1 MCGIYGIL
9 AVDGQRRH
17 EPAVLARM
25 GDAIVHRGPDDSG
38 AYSDGD
44 LLLGMRRLSIIDVA
58 GGHQPI
64 ASEDGQVVAVCN
76 GEIYNFRELRR
87 DLEAAGHRFA
97 THSDSETAVHAYE
110 EYGDAFLNRLDGMFG
125 LALWD
130 RRRRRLIVARDAIG
144 IKPMY
149 YRLDSRELMFASEAK
164 ALLAVPGVAARLD
177 QAALAQYLS
186 VGYVCAPNAIFEGM
200 RKLEPG
206 TALIAESGRVR
217 KHRYYR
223 LPAVIDTTRSEDQ
236 WIEAVRAEL
245 ERSVR
250 DQMVS
255 DVPIGAFLSGG
266 IDSSAVVA
274 FMSRYSSQP
283 VKTYSIGFHGSTG
296 AQLYN
301 ELPYAR
307 QVAEQFGTDHHE
319 IVVQPDVATL
329 LPDLVWHMDEPIAD
343 AAFITTYLVSKF
355 ARQDVTV
362 ILSGV
367 GGDELFGG
375 YKRYLDE
382 HYRSLYRRIPS
393 VIRSGV
399 IAPLAGLLPSDRHSR
414 VLNQM
419 RLAKAFLQ
427 ADALPFEERY
437 RSYMQV
443 FDAGE
448 RAALLRGGVPAGF
461 DDCIAR
467 GFGDAQTSDPLRQLM
482 DVDFATQLP
491 DDLLLLTDKMSMA
504 VSLECRVP
512 LLDQRLVE
520 LAARMPGSLKMRG
533 GELKH
538 VMKRALEG
546 VLPHGIL
553 HREKRGFG
561 APMGAWLR
569 EELAPVL
576 RDVLS
581 REAVTRRGLLD
592 PEGVERTIREHEQ
605 QKADRT
611 DHLLALINLEIWC
624 RLYLDGESAAGVA
637 DHLKQA
643 LAA

>member
-9 AVDGQRRH
+9 ALDGPRRH
-17 EPAVLARM
+17 DVSVLARM

-38 AYSDGD
+38 AFEDGP

-64 ASEDGQVVAVCN
+64 SSEDGQVIVVCN

-87 DLEAAGHRFA
+87 KLVAAGHRFA
-97 THSDSETAVHAYE
+97 TNSDTEVAVHAYE
-110 EYGDAFLNRLDGMFG
+110 QYGDAFLNELDGMFG

-130 RRRRRLIVARDAIG
+130 RRRRRLLVARDAIG
-144 IKPMY
+144 VKPMY
-149 YRLDSRELMFASEAK
+149 YRLEGREFMFASEAK
-164 ALLAVPGVAARLD
+164 AMLAVPGVPAELD
-177 QAALAQYLS
+177 RSAVAQYLS
-186 VGYVCAPNAIFEGM
+186 VGYVAAPNAIFRGM
-200 RKLEPG
+200 HKLEPG
-206 TALIAESGRVR
+206 SCLIAEQGRVR
-217 KHRYYR
+217 TNRYYR
-223 LPAVIDTTRSEDQ
+223 LPAELDTTTSEDR
-236 WIEAVRAEL
+236 WVESVRAEM
-245 ERSVR
+245 ERAVR

-274 FMSRYSSQP
+274 LMSRHSAQP
-283 VKTYSIGFHGSTG
+283 VKTYSIGFQGST
-296 AQLYN
+296 AAALYD

-307 QVAEQFGTDHHE
+307 QVARQFGTDHHE

-329 LPDLVWHMDEPIAD
+329 LPGLVWHMDEPVAD
-343 AAFITTYLVSKF
+343 TAFVTTYLVSKF

-382 HYRSLYRRIPS
+382 HYRSLYHRIPAF
-393 VIRSGV
+393 IRSGMLG
-399 IAPLAGLLPSDRHSR
+399 PLAGLLPSDRHSR

-427 ADALPFEERY
+427 ADELPFPERY
-437 RSYMQV
+437 RAYMQV
-443 FDAGE
+443 YGAAE
-448 RAALLRGGVPAGF
+448 RAALLRDGDPGDF

-467 GFGDAQTSDPLRQLM
+467 AFAQAQTGDPLRQLM
-482 DVDFATQLP
+482 DVDLATQLP

-512 LLDQRLVE
+512 LLDRRLVE
-520 LAARMPGSLKMRG
+520 LAARMPGPLKMRG

-538 VMKRALEG
+538 VLKRALQG
-546 VLPHGIL
+546 VLPDSIL

-569 EELAPVL
+569 AELAPML
-576 RDVLS
+576 RELLAP
-581 REAVTRRGLLD
+581 EAIRRRGLFS
-592 PEGVERTIREHEQ
+592 PEAVQATILEHERQ
-605 QKADRT
+605 RADRT

-624 RLYLDGESAAGVA
+624 RLYLDAATPADVA
-637 DHLKQA
+637 GRLKET

>member
-9 AVDGQRRH
+9 ALDGTRRH
-17 EPAVLARM
+17 DTAVLARM

-38 AYSDGD
+38 AISDAG

-64 ASEDGQVVAVCN
+64 SSEDGQVVVVCN
-76 GEIYNFRELRR
+76 GEIYNFRQLRR
-87 DLEAAGHRFA
+87 ELEAAGHRFA
-97 THSDSETAVHAYE
+97 THSDSEVAVHAYE
-110 EYGDAFLNRLDGMFG
+110 QHGDAFLDKLDGMFG

-144 IKPMY
+144 IKPIY
-149 YRLDSRELMFASEAK
+149 YRLDGRELMFASEAK
-164 ALLAVPGVAARLD
+164 ALLAVPGVPTRLD

-186 VGYVCAPNAIFEGM
+186 VGYVAAPNAIFEGM
-200 RKLEPG
+200 SKLEPG
-206 TALIAESGRVR
+206 TALIAEDGQVR

-223 LPAVIDTTRSEDQ
+223 LPAQIDGSRSEQQ
-236 WIEAVRAEL
+236 WVEAVRAEL

-274 FMSRYSSQP
+274 FMSRHSSQP
-283 VKTYSIGFHGSTG
+283 VKTYSIGFQGSTG

-329 LPDLVWHMDEPIAD
+329 LPDLIWHMDEPISD

-382 HYRSLYRRIPS
+382 HYRSLYRRIPGP
-393 VIRSGV
+393 IRSGLM
-399 IAPLAGLLPSDRHSR
+399 APLAQLLPSDRHSPL
-414 VLNQM
+414 LNKL
-419 RLAKAFLQ
+419 RLAKAFIA
-427 ADALPFEERY
+427 ADSLPFEERY
-437 RSYMQV
+437 RAYMQV
-443 FDAGE
+443 FDADE
-448 RAALLRGGVPAGF
+448 RRALLKSHPALF

-467 GFGDAQTSDPLRQLM
+467 GFADSQAKEPLRQLM

-491 DDLLLLTDKMSMA
+491 DDLLMLTDKMSMA

-520 LAARMPGSLKMRG
+520 LAAGMPGSLKMRG

-538 VMKRALEG
+538 VMKRALAG
-546 VLPHGIL
+546 VLPDNIL

-569 EELAPVL
+569 VELAPVL

-581 REAVTRRGLLD
+581 RESVTRRGLLD
-592 PEGVERTIREHEQ
+592 PDAVERTIREHEQ

-624 RLYLDGESAAGVA
+624 RLYLDGQSAAGVS
-637 DHLKQA
+637 DRLRET